1 MLQDVSTIFNTSISL
16 EQVFSSL
23 LIALICGMLIS
34 VFYRFSYQGPNY
46 TPSFVQSMVL
56 LSMITA
62 LVIMV
67 IGNNLARAFGLV
79 GAMSIIRFRTAVK
92 DTQDIVFIFFSLT
105 VGMAAGVGFRF
116 LALGATLFI
125 GVILV
130 IMAKTR
136 YATPRKSEF
145 LLQLHARLDEEGQEE
160 KYREVLKTYCKSHRL
175 VNMQALGPGELFEL
189 TYYLTLRNKDKTPE
203 LVRLLNNFPN
213 IDNVRFFFDEQPV

>member
-1 MLQDVSTIFNTSISL
+1 MLNDIRTIFNTSISL

-46 TPSFVQSMVL
+46 TPTFVQSMVL

-105 VGMAAGVGFRF
+105 VGMAAGVGLRF
-116 LALGATLFI
+116 LALGATIFI
-125 GVILV
+125 GTVLL

-145 LLQLHARLDEEGQEE
+145 LLQLHARLEEEDQED
-160 KYREVLKTYCKSHRL
+160 KFRDILYQYCKDYRL
-175 VNMQALGPGELFEL
+175 VNMQALGPSELFEL
-189 TYYLTLRNKDKTPE
+189 TYYLTLRNKEETSE
-203 LVRLLNNFPN
+203 LVRRLNKLPAV
-213 IDNVRFFFDEQPV
+213 DNVRFFFDEQPV